1 MLRIPTSEDRPPP
14 LMVARKPQ
22 ALGEPQAPTAPH
34 GGVRRRKK
42 KSRSPEGHSWD
53 SSPGRHRRS
62 GSEDKKQMIWM
73 LMGGVTLFALIVGG
87 VLMAMRGGDHSESVG
102 SGMPSAKPD
111 SGDAQPAVAVP
122 VLEKS
127 DVAIAAEIE
136 PMTRKFLEA
145 TTIEE
150 ILPLVRD
157 PATAEPRMRRAY
169 PDGKITAP
177 GMAEFNTTAEI
188 IREGSIISVNVRTT
202 KYEEKAIAYIQSPEG
217 FKIDW
222 ESWFGWSDL
231 TWEDFMATKPTEARI
246 FRVSLSAIEYYNTGF
261 SDDLKWQSYRL
272 TSPDG
277 KHAIYGY
284 AERGSIID
292 ARLKLPPDT
301 KSRALILSLGFPENA
316 TTSNQV
322 HIRELVTEGWVQ
334 QNESAK

>member
-1 MLRIPTSEDRPPP
+1 
-14 LMVARKPQ
+14 MVAKKPQ
-22 ALGEPQAPTAPH
+22 AQEQPQAPAAPQ
-34 GGVRRRKK
+34 GMVRRRKK

-73 LMGGVTLFALIVGG
+73 LVGGFTLFALIVGG
-87 VLMAMRGGDHSESVG
+87 VWMAMSGGDTAGTAG
-102 SGMPSAKPD
+102 SGMPPAKTD
-111 SGDAQPAVAVP
+111 SGDARPAVP
-122 VLEKS
+122 VPAIEKG
-127 DVAIAAEIE
+127 DAAIAAEIE

-145 TTIEE
+145 TRIEE

-157 PATAEPRMRRAY
+157 RATAEPRMRRAY
-169 PDGKITAP
+169 PDGKISPP
-177 GMAEFNTTAEI
+177 GMAEFNTNAEI
-188 IREGSIISVNVRTT
+188 TREGSIISVNVRT
-202 KYEEKAIAYIQSPEG
+202 KEYEVKSISYVQEPDG

-231 TWEDFMATKPTEARI
+231 TWEDFMATKPTEAKT
-246 FRVSLSAIEYYNTGF
+246 FRVKLSAIEYYNTGF

-277 KHAIYGY
+277 KNAIYGY

-301 KSRALILSLGFPENA
+301 KSSTLILNLGFPEDA

-322 HIRELVTEGWVQ
+322 IIRELVTEGWVL
-334 QNESAK
+334 QNESPP